1 MSLVCRGDSMTILER
16 QLLMNQCAIMSAL
29 VKQGVTD
36 EGAKALL
43 ECLNIS
49 QVLLQQESEIM
60 SMTDKLRMQN
70 SVCMEALRK
79 CW

>member
-1 MSLVCRGDSMTILER
+1 MTIIER
-16 QLLMNQCAIMSAL
+16 QLILNQCAIMSVL

-36 EGAKALL
+36 EDAKALL

-49 QVLLQQESEIM
+49 RVLLQQESEIM

-70 SVCMEALRK
+70 SACML
-79 CW
+79 